1 MTLDPA
7 LAEILKAIP
16 SEVELPIDW
25 PGQRANAA
33 SLLPLIVGPAPV
45 TEVAA
50 VEARNIDGPGGPVP
64 LRIYR
69 PTKPTAITLHYIHG
83 GGWTIG
89 DLDTVDHTIRYLC
102 EALPAVIV
110 SSTYRLAP
118 EHPFPAAYED
128 SLAAAQWV
136 LDNVDTLGGDARQ
149 VVIAGDSAGGNLAAT
164 TAIGL
169 RDAARERGETG
180 PHPLKAQLLLYPSVD
195 LRAEG
200 WAFPSRV
207 ANADPSLQA
216 DTLRATADAYIGD
229 SDPND
234 WRLSPLGAQDLSGLP
249 PALIVVLS
257 VDPLRDEAI
266 AYAERLRQAGGRA
279 EVIEFSNLIHGFT
292 HLRRIIPA
300 AAVASDEVLEQFR
313 SLLHTT

>member
-7 LAEILKAIP
+7 LAEILNALP
-16 SEVELPIDW
+16 SEVALPIDW
-25 PGQRANAA
+25 SSQRATSTA
-33 SLLPLIVGPAPV
+33 LLPLIVGAAPL
-45 TEVAA
+45 TDVAA
-50 VEARNIDGPGGPVP
+50 VEAREIDGPGGAVF

-69 PTKPTAITLHYIHG
+69 PTRPTAITLHYIHG

-102 EALPAVIV
+102 EALPAVVV
-110 SSTYRLAP
+110 SSTYHLAP
-118 EHPFPAAYED
+118 EYPFPAAYED

-136 LDNVDTLGGDARQ
+136 LDHVNALGGDARQ

-169 RDAARERGETG
+169 REAARENGDTG

-195 LRAEG
+195 LRAEA
-200 WAFPSRV
+200 WTFPSRV
-207 ANADPSLQA
+207 ANADPSLQ
-216 DTLRATADAYIGD
+216 TEIFRATADAYIGD

-234 WRLSPLGAQDLSGLP
+234 WRLSPLGAEDLSGLP

-266 AYAERLRQAGGRA
+266 AYADRLRQAGGRA
-279 EVIEFSNLIHGFT
+279 ELIEFPNLIHGFT

-300 AAVASDEVLEQFR
+300 AAVASDAVLAHFR
-313 SLLHTT
+313 SLLGTT